1 LWRSALYTQLQA
13 LTAVPNLQWR
23 VAGVGD
29 YDGDRHSDIM
39 WRNAATGANLI
50 WRSAL
55 FTQQQAVT
63 GVTNLAWA
71 IVPSS
76 S

>member
-1 LWRSALYTQLQA
+1 
-13 LTAVPNLQWR
+13 

-50 WRSAL
+50 WRSAF

-63 GVTNLAWA
+63 GVTNLAWT

>member
-1 LWRSALYTQLQA
+1 
-13 LTAVPNLQWR
+13 
-23 VAGVGD
+23 
-29 YDGDRHSDIM
+29 M